1 MSPQTA
7 AAGSSMV
14 AAAYEQIR
22 RRILDNVWPP
32 GHRALEQEV
41 ALELGMS
48 RTPVREAL
56 VQLQNEGLVEVIP
69 RHGMRVLPV
78 SPTDMRE
85 IYEILTALE
94 CMAAELLARRKPGDA
109 ELQPLMDASAAMD
122 HALKQDDLDAWAR
135 ADESFHAQ
143 LLELAGNR
151 QLQATVLNYWDRAHR
166 ARMFTLRLRPKPVN
180 STIEHRQLVDCLRRG
195 DAEGAAQVNRAHRER
210 ANREL
215 LAIFERFKLA
225 QM

>member
-1 MSPQTA
+1 MNLPIAATSLVDTA
-7 AAGSSMV
+7 
-14 AAAYEQIR
+14 YDLIR

-41 ALELGMS
+41 ALALGMS

-56 VQLQNEGLVEVIP
+56 VRLENDGLVEVVP

-94 CMAAELLARRKPGDA
+94 CMAAEIVARRKPTDA
-109 ELQPLMDASAAMD
+109 ELQPLIQATADMDK
-122 HALKQDDLDAWAR
+122 ALENDDLNAWAA
-135 ADESFHAQ
+135 ADERFHAS
-143 LLELAGNR
+143 LIELSGNR
-151 QLQATVLNYWDRAHR
+151 QLAATVWNYWDRAHR
-166 ARMFTLRLRPKPVN
+166 ARMFSLRLRPKPVN
-180 STIEHRQLVDCLRRG
+180 STQEHTALVDRLRDG
-195 DAEGAAQVNRAHRER
+195 DAAGAAQVNREHRER
-210 ANREL
+210 ASREL
-215 LAIFERFKLA
+215 LVIFEQFKLA

>member
-1 MSPQTA
+1 MNQPLNTVSLVDT
-7 AAGSSMV
+7 
-14 AAAYEQIR
+14 AYEQIR

-41 ALELGMS
+41 ALALGMS

-56 VQLQNEGLVEVIP
+56 VRLENDGLVEVVP

-94 CMAAELLARRKPGDA
+94 CMAAEIVASRQPGDA
-109 ELQPLMDASAAMD
+109 ELAPLTLATDAMEAAL
-122 HALKQDDLDAWAR
+122 AADDLDAWAA
-135 ADESFHAQ
+135 ADERFHAS
-143 LLELAGNR
+143 LIELSGNR
-151 QLQATVLNYWDRAHR
+151 QLAATVWNYWDRAHR
-166 ARMFTLRLRPKPVN
+166 ARMFSLKLRPKPLN
-180 STIEHRQLVDCLRRG
+180 STLEHRDLVERLRAG
-195 DAEGAAQVNRAHRER
+195 DAPGAAEVNRSHRAR
-210 ANREL
+210 ASREL